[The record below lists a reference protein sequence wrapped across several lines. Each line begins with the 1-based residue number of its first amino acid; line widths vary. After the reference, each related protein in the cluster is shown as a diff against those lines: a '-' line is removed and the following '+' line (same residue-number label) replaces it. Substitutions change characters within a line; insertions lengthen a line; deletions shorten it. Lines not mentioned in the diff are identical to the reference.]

1 MVMAA
6 GDVAGVAANSYAMNE
21 QQSWNRTVW
30 RLAGP
35 IMLSNVSVPLLGIV
49 DTAVV
54 GQLPGAHYIG
64 AVAVGAQI
72 FSIVYWGFGFLR
84 MGTTGFT
91 SQSLGMGDMNQ
102 VRAYLI
108 RSFMIAGIAGL
119 ALIILQRPIMW
130 GTVAIIAP
138 SEQVA
143 ALADAYFS
151 IRIWGAPFVLMGYAL
166 LGWFV
171 GIQRTGAV
179 LLVQLGMNV
188 LNIGLDLLFVL
199 GFGWGVEGVALA
211 TVISE
216 VAAAI
221 FGCWIAFRT
230 ANTLGGIWR
239 WDLVRQW
246 SRLKRMMLLNRDIL
260 FRTLCLE
267 AAFVTFTAISAR
279 MGDTVLAANA
289 VLFLFQGLMAYGLD
303 GFAHAVETLSG
314 KAYGARNL
322 SHFKGAIRATTLWS
336 IGFSVPVAIAYWFFG
351 EMAVDMLTKTQA
363 VRDVAYT
370 YLPWIAI
377 LPVLSVWSFQLD
389 GIFFGLTRAGDMR
402 NAMILSLAIYGIAVA
417 VLIEP
422 LGNHGLWLAFCIFMV
437 ARAITLSAFLPR
449 LSALIESGPNH
460 G

>member
-1 MVMAA
+1 MD
-6 GDVAGVAANSYAMNE
+6 GK
-21 QQSWNRTVW
+21 SWNRIVW

-35 IMLSNVSVPLLGIV
+35 IMLSNISVPLLGIV
-49 DTAVV
+49 DTAVI
-54 GQLPGAHYIG
+54 GQLPGAYYIG

-91 SQSLGMGDMNQ
+91 SQSLGAGDMDQ
-102 VRAYLI
+102 VRAYLARAFI
-108 RSFMIAGIAGL
+108 IAGIAGL
-119 ALIILQRPIMW
+119 ALIVVQRPIMW
-130 GTVAIIAP
+130 GTLAVIAP

-143 ALADAYFS
+143 ELADAYFS
-151 IRIWGAPFVLMGYAL
+151 IRIWGAPFVLAGYAL

-179 LLVQLGMNV
+179 LLLQLGMNV
-188 LNIGLDLLFVL
+188 LNIILDLVFVL
-199 GFGWGVEGVALA
+199 GLGWGVEGVALA

-216 VAAAI
+216 VSAAI
-221 FGCWIAFRT
+221 FGIWLAFRT
-230 ANTLGGIWR
+230 AKTLGGVWR
-239 WDLVRQW
+239 GDLVRQW
-246 SRLKRMMLLNRDIL
+246 GRLKRMMLLNRDIL

-267 AAFVTFTAISAR
+267 AAFVTFMAIGAR

-314 KAYGARNL
+314 HAYGARDL
-322 SHFKGAIRATTLWS
+322 KQFKGAIRATTLWS
-336 IGFSVPVAIAYWFFG
+336 IGFSVPVAIVFWFLG
-351 EMAVDMLTKTQA
+351 DMGIDMMSKTQD
-363 VRDVAYT
+363 VRDVAYV

-389 GIFFGLTRAGDMR
+389 GIFFGVTRAGDMR
-402 NAMILSLAIYGIAVA
+402 NAMIVSLVIFIGAVA

-422 LGNHGLWLAFCIFMV
+422 FGNHGLWLAFSIFMV
-437 ARAITLSAFLPR
+437 ARGVTLGALFPR
-449 LSALIESGPNH
+449 LSALIERGPDH